1 MPESLVQSRPPPGLH
16 IVSFV
21 LYDKP
26 EAEVDACPDP
36 GKILNEEELDYRN
49 EDPAGLRYAEV
60 QVRLLLARPR
70 NRIKAG
76 NRQ

>member
-26 EAEVDACPDP
+26 E
-36 GKILNEEELDYRN
+36 KILNEEELDYRN